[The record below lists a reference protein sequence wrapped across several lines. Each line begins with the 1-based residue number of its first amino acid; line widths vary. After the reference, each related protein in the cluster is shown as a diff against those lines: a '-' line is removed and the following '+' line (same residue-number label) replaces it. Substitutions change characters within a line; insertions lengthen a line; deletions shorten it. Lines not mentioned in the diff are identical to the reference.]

1 MGTETTK
8 TRAAT
13 TGAATIRANGQ
24 AAQACALGADGKC
37 AFCGRVG
44 LSVLPL
50 RYAVTPSFLP
60 GRVTDPT
67 TWSKLGVGLK
77 GKPPEGLKGHHYV
90 LRTLRKGFVMVYFGS
105 GLWHTYAVTA
115 SGMLRKMADP
125 DDPDFKT
132 DRELTPACRREGH
145 NVPASFITIPLVPL
159 GATRALPTKFWIAFS
174 EVPWT
179 RRVRQKYE
187 GAGAAGTRTQRM
199 QEFSTDPL
207 GKQAD
212 TLADAFQ
219 FHPDE
224 VSTTQRLNRL
234 VLEYAEDDAEAR
246 SRTQY
251 DASDPFN
258 PKKPNHL
265 DWVSAHGVSMRTG
278 GAPAVAKFTVKPSD
292 FNGQKFMASAI
303 VLNDPLGMVQEL
315 NATRLQAMDSRQRYL
330 SDVRVVRPMLIS
342 QSILGLKQVIGDQ
355 VAASVQ
361 QEETS
366 KGLPDVQTET
376 HTYSDGLAYSETTSV
391 TTTRKERVNDKVTSL
406 WSSLQEH
413 YRETERAAF
422 DTRLNATLKLFQD
435 WIVRGDADYAYW
447 LAQSEWVRRRHD
459 FDNESPAQQDV
470 LIEAFAAALSGG
482 PSASPSQVQG
492 QPSPQDTRVY
502 EVWKD
507 FIAKKPTDETNPIYV
522 AIFGDQEELLEYL
535 LPEGPNPM
543 EDSLHKGSKLFK
555 AVKNIIGT
563 KELTSNTLQN
573 FRNEPFSLTREAA
586 DKVPNPVRAAGAAA
600 MDRIRGGW
608 IPKATG
614 AVANSLYTVGS
625 VLSRLAAN
633 GASEIAKATVLRAIQ
648 GAVLLYERRE
658 IFIITTRIKM
668 REYLAY
674 LNDLAFRS
682 SDAAIDAAAK
692 GMRRMAQAGK
702 NTVRSMAIAGV
713 LHISDK
719 KVGDAF
725 VDVVTWAYD
734 KLEDVTKEI
743 DALPSAQDAAR
754 SAHQTAQA
762 ATAAESAAMATA
774 MRVHPLTISPG
785 AQKFV
790 DAVLQR
796 AGAANARTASLLKI
810 LTRGSLRT
818 AGTGSGILA
827 AASAVIQGWSFWDNL
842 KKADKKF
849 LGNNEAR
856 ILVVAAGTAAIGAV
870 MELVGVGVKLMSE
883 KTWGTAIG
891 RIGGALGAAA
901 SIVEG
906 VQAGMAS
913 IRTARRGDRDAS
925 VLYALSGVAMVAG
938 GAVGIYGALTGAAL
952 LGPIGW
958 ALILIAAGV
967 LLLYFAMKAEDSQAA
982 IWLDRCYWG
991 KGARYANAKNSAD
1004 RPWTDAEIDDELSQ
1018 LNAIILGLA
1027 GETGFNDDGWGFTDF
1042 VWDTVKAKITFP
1054 NYDAADSAFEW
1065 RLCAVKGSKA
1075 KSVTLASGKH
1085 NTLPVEPNAGI
1096 LAGRATP
1103 VQSDGT
1109 KYFRNLVGPTYKLEG
1124 KNKDVLVAEV
1134 SVEVA
1139 VKYFGDVELTA
1150 DYVPDLSDPHG
1161 RASLE
1166 LNKSDW

>member
-1 MGTETTK
+1 MGSETTK
-8 TRAAT
+8 ARTAT

-37 AFCGRVG
+37 AFCGRTG
-44 LSVLPL
+44 LPVLPL
-50 RYAVTPSFLP
+50 RYAVVPTYVPARLA
-60 GRVTDPT
+60 DPT
-67 TWSKLGVGLK
+67 TSLKLGTSLK
-77 GKPPEGLKGHHYV
+77 GKPPEGLKGHRYA

-105 GLWHTYAVTA
+105 GLWHTYAVTG
-115 SGMLRKMADP
+115 SGMLRKLADP

-179 RRVRQKYE
+179 RSVRQKYE
-187 GAGAAGTRTQRM
+187 GGGSAGARTQRM
-199 QEFSTDPL
+199 QEFTTDSL

-212 TLADAFQ
+212 GVPDAFQ
-219 FHPDE
+219 FHPDAAD
-224 VSTTQRLNRL
+224 TTQRLNAL
-234 VLEYAEDDAEAR
+234 VLEYAKDDAEAR

-251 DASDPFN
+251 DAKDPFN

-265 DWVSAHGVSMRTG
+265 DWVGAHGVSMRTG
-278 GAPAVAKFTVKPSD
+278 EAPAVAKFSAKPSD

-315 NATRLQAMDSRQRYL
+315 NATRLQTMDSRQRYL

-355 VAASVQ
+355 VAATVQ

-376 HTYSDGLAYSETTSV
+376 YTYSDGLAYSETTSV
-391 TTTRKERVNDKVTSL
+391 TTTRKERVDSKVKSL

-422 DTRLNATLKLFQD
+422 DTRLNNTLKLFQD
-435 WIVRGDADYAYW
+435 WIVRCDADYAYW
-447 LAQSEWVRRRHD
+447 LAQPEWVRRRHD
-459 FDNESPAQQDV
+459 FDKASPAQQDV
-470 LIEAFAAALSGG
+470 LIEAFAVALSGG
-482 PSASPSQVQG
+482 PSGSPSQVQG
-492 QPSPQDTRVY
+492 QKSPQDTRVY

-543 EDSLHKGSKLFK
+543 EDKLHKGSKLFK

-563 KELTSNTLQN
+563 KELTSNTMRN
-573 FRNEPFSLTREAA
+573 FRNEPFDLTREAA

-625 VLSRLAAN
+625 ALSRMAAS
-633 GASEIAKATVLRAIQ
+633 AVTEVAEATVLRAIQ

-658 IFIITTRIKM
+658 IILVTSRIKV

-674 LNDLAFRS
+674 LNDIAFRS
-682 SDAAIDAAAK
+682 TEAAISVTAK
-692 GMRRMAQAGK
+692 GMRSVAQAGK
-702 NTVRSMAIAGV
+702 NTVRSMAVASI

-719 KVGDAF
+719 KTGDAV
-725 VDVVTWAYD
+725 VDVMVWAYNELD
-734 KLEDVTKEI
+734 DVTKAI
-743 DALPSAQDAAR
+743 DALPPAQDAAR
-754 SAHQTAQA
+754 SAHQVAQA
-762 ATAAESAAMATA
+762 TTAAESAAMATA
-774 MRVHPLTISPG
+774 MRVHPLTISPD

-790 DAVLQR
+790 DAVVQR
-796 AGAANARTASLLKI
+796 ASAVKAGTASVLKTM
-810 LTRGSLRT
+810 TRTSLRLSS
-818 AGTGSGILA
+818 TGSGILA
-827 AASAVIQGWSFWDNL
+827 VASLVVQAWSFKDSI
-842 KKADKKF
+842 KKADKAF
-849 LGNNEAR
+849 VGNNEAR
-856 ILVVAAGTAAIGAV
+856 ILVVAAGTACLGAAI
-870 MELVGVGVKLMSE
+870 ELVGVGGKLMSA
-883 KTWGTAIG
+883 TWGTAIS

-906 VQAGMAS
+906 VQGVMAS
-913 IRTARRGDRDAS
+913 IRTARHGDNDAS
-925 VLYALSGVAMVAG
+925 LLYALSGVAMIAG

-991 KGARYANAKNSAD
+991 KGARYGNGKHPAE
-1004 RPWTDAEIDDELSQ
+1004 RPWTDTEIDDELSQ

-1027 GETGFNDDGWGFTDF
+1027 GETGFNDDGWGFADL
-1042 VWDTVKAKITFP
+1042 VWDTVKAKLTFP
-1054 NYDAADSAFEW
+1054 SYDATNSAYEW
-1065 RLCAVKGSKA
+1065 SLCAVKGRKA

-1085 NTLPVEPNAGI
+1085 NAMPAASSAAGNGLGVPLPSNDK
-1096 LAGRATP
+1096 T
-1103 VQSDGT
+1103 Q
-1109 KYFRNLVGPTYKLEG
+1109 YFRNLVGPTYKFEG
-1124 KNKDVLVAEV
+1124 KNKDILVAEV
-1134 SVEVA
+1134 SVQVA
-1139 VKYFGDVELTA
+1139 VAYFQDIELTA
-1150 DYVPDLSDPHG
+1150 NYVPDISDPHG
-1161 RASLE
+1161 RASLV
-1166 LNKSDW
+1166 LNESD